1 MSYKDNEKKVID
13 TRTFPEIWKSL
24 NADYEQAELRRSLIG
39 SRCCST
45 SQTIWNW
52 ANGNTQPTEPLVL
65 QKIAEVVS
73 KFLTAQSDKGPI
85 EVKYQ
90 TLFPSR

>member
-13 TRTFPEIWKSL
+13 TRTFPEIWRSL
-24 NADYEQAELRRSLIG
+24 NSDYEQAELRRSLIQ

-52 ANGNTQPTEPLVL
+52 ANGNTRPTEILVR

-73 KFLTAQSDKGPI
+73 KFLTSQSANGVI
-85 EVKYQ
+85 EVKHQ
-90 TLFPSR
+90 TLFPAR

>member
-1 MSYKDNEKKVID
+1 MNCKDSEKKVID

-24 NADYEQAELRRSLIG
+24 NTNYEQPELRHSLI
-39 SRCCST
+39 SNRCCKT
-45 SQTIWNW
+45 PQTIWNW
-52 ANGNTQPTEPLVL
+52 ANGNTQPTEILVL
-65 QKIAEVVS
+65 KKIAEVVS
-73 KFLTAQSDKGPI
+73 KFLSSQSTNGPI